1 LTTSPDFESR
11 DRVVLTVGRASPVAC
26 ATSPA
31 VDAPSLDSAAST
43 FALVSPGAVR
53 DDALA
58 PFVVLAARVRTRV
71 AAGFGASAVF
81 ADCFAAG
88 CELVVFALDAERS
101 RGSSAASA

>member
-11 DRVVLTVGRASPVAC
+11 DRVVLTVGRASPVAF

-31 VDAPSLDSAAST
+31 VDAPPLDSAAST

-58 PFVVLAARVRTRV
+58 PFVVPAVRVRVRV
-71 AAGFGASAVF
+71 GAWFGASGVFAAGF
-81 ADCFAAG
+81 ADG
-88 CELVVFALDAERS
+88 GELVAFGLDAERS

>member
-11 DRVVLTVGRASPVAC
+11 DRVVLTVGRASPVAF

-31 VDAPSLDSAAST
+31 VDALSLDSAAST
-43 FALVSPGAVR
+43 LALVSPGAVR

-58 PFVVLAARVRTRV
+58 PFVVLAAGVRVRV
-71 AAGFGASAVF
+71 GVGFGASEAL
-81 ADCFAAG
+81 AAG
-88 CELVVFALDAERS
+88 SELVALGLDAARS